1 MRHYAATA
9 ACFTF
14 MTVYIIAFQNKHIF
28 GEDMGF
34 WKGLGWPYILFKFC
48 GRKPKVL
55 VLEAGDIR

>member
-1 MRHYAATA
+1 
-9 ACFTF
+9 